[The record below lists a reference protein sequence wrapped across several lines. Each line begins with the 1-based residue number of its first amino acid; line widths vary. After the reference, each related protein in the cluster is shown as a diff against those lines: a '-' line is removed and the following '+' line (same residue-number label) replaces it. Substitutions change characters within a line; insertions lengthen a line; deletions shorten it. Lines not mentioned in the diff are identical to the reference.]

1 MKYLSNGT
9 RFMLAIVLLSV
20 SFICPAYRVK
30 AQTIGDLKKELDA
43 KEAEYKRIEEQ
54 KNLTEQEKE
63 AVQKKIKINEDR
75 IVELYQ
81 ENQKLE
87 EEIAELNEKIAAK
100 YQEIK
105 NIINTNQIMNGE
117 NSYLEYIFG
126 ASNFA
131 DFIYRASVAEQ
142 LSKYNKELTDQMSK
156 EIEEREVKQKE
167 IEAKQN
173 EISALQQELQAQY
186 ARLGQKVSGLM
197 EEMSSELDNI
207 KMLKDNIASLQNTYH
222 CSDTEDIDECK
233 ERARRATYIPASTG
247 AFKRPINNAMVT
259 ANYGYYIVPGVW
271 GYNPQWHAAMDLAGP
286 NGSSIYAAAP
296 GRVVSVT
303 HQSCGN
309 NIVYIAHNVNG
320 TRYTTGYWHMRASY
334 VSVGDLVDYNTVIG
348 VQGGGSWEDSC
359 STGYHLDFLI
369 TLGAYKTDY
378 FVNPRSV
385 SVNPRNYFSFPPLI
399 ENNPGWGTGY
409 STRWYER

>member
-1 MKYLSNGT
+1 MKYLSNGI
-9 RFMLAIVLLSV
+9 RFLLAMVLLSV
-20 SFICPAYRVK
+20 SFICPVYRVK
-30 AQTIGDLKKELDA
+30 AQTIGDLKKELEA
-43 KEAEYKRIEEQ
+43 KEAEYKRIEAD
-54 KNLTEQEKE
+54 KNITEQEKE
-63 AVQKKIKINEDR
+63 EVQRKIKVNEDR

-81 ENQKLE
+81 ESQKLSD
-87 EEIAELNEKIAAK
+87 EIAELNDNIAAK

-142 LSKYNKELTDQMSK
+142 LSKYNKELTDQMSR
-156 EIEEREVKQKE
+156 EIEEREAKQKE
-167 IEAKQN
+167 IEKKQT
-173 EISALQQELQAQY
+173 EIAELQQELQAQY
-186 ARLGQKVSGLM
+186 NKLGQKVSGLL
-197 EEMSSELDNI
+197 EEMSTELDNI
-207 KMLKDNIASLQNTYH
+207 KMLKDNIASLQNTYR
-222 CSDTEDIDECK
+222 CSDDEDIEVCK

-247 AFKRPINNAMVT
+247 SFKRPINNAMVT

-271 GYNPQWHAAMDLAGP
+271 GYNPQWHAAMDLAAP
-286 NGSSIYAAAP
+286 NGSSVYAAAP
-296 GRVVSVT
+296 GRVVAVN
-303 HQSCGN
+303 HYACGN
-309 NIVYIAHNVNG
+309 WVVYIVHNISG
-320 TRYTTGYWHMRASY
+320 TRYTTGYWHMRTSY

-348 VQGGGSWEDSC
+348 VQGGGSWEDTC
-359 STGYHLDFLI
+359 STGYHLDFVL

-378 FVNPRSV
+378 FVNPRTV
-385 SVNPRNYFSFPPLI
+385 SVNPRNYVSFPPLI

>member
-1 MKYLSNGT
+1 MKYLSNGIRIT
-9 RFMLAIVLLSV
+9 LAIVLLSV
-20 SFICPAYRVK
+20 SFICPSYRVK
-30 AQTIGDLKKELDA
+30 AQSIGDLKKELDA
-43 KEAEYKRIEEQ
+43 KQKQYNQTEAD
-54 KNLTEQEKE
+54 KNLTEQEREQIKN
-63 AVQKKIKINEDR
+63 KIKNNEDR

-81 ENQKLE
+81 ESQQLE
-87 EEIAELNEKIAAK
+87 EEIADLNDKIAAK

-156 EIEEREVKQKE
+156 EIALR
-167 IEAKQN
+167 EAKQA
-173 EISALQQELQAQY
+173 EITAKQEEIAELQKELEAQY
-186 ARLGQKVSGLM
+186 AKLGEKISSLM
-197 EEMSSELDNI
+197 EEMSTELDNI
-207 KMLKDNIASLQNTYH
+207 KLLKDNIASLQNTYN
-222 CSDTEDIDECK
+222 CSDDEDIDECK

-247 AFKRPINNAMVT
+247 SFKRPINNAIVT
-259 ANYGYYIVPGVW
+259 ANYGYYIVPAVW
-271 GYNPQWHAAMDLAGP
+271 GYNPVWHAAMDLAAP
-286 NGSSIYAAAP
+286 NGSSVYAAAP

-309 NIVYIAHNVNG
+309 WVVYIVHNING
-320 TRYTTGYWHMRASY
+320 TRFTTGYWHMRASH

-348 VQGGGSWEDSC
+348 IQGGGGWEDSC
-359 STGYHLDFLI
+359 STGYHLDFVV

-378 FVNPRSV
+378 FVNPRTV
-385 SVNPRNYFSFPPLI
+385 SVNPRNYVSFPPLI
-399 ENNPGWGTGY
+399 EYTPGWGTGY